1 VLVPD
6 RAGGVRTVNRSMD
19 FLSEIIALKKQ
30 RVAAAKTRLSLEQ
43 VRERGQVRASANNRN
58 FADALRSYRGINLIA
73 EFKRRSPSK
82 GKINAQADPVAMAQ
96 LYESA
101 GAAAV
106 SMLTEEDYFEGSLED
121 LRQVCEV
128 SSLPIL
134 RKDFIFDEYQ
144 VYESAAAGAS
154 ALLLIVA
161 ALDDETL
168 RKLRAIT
175 EDELGM
181 TALVEVHTKSEL
193 DRAVSCGA
201 RVIGVNNRDLRTF
214 NVSIYTSLQLI
225 KVVPR
230 DAILISESGLTPATV
245 RQLREAGYRGF
256 LVGETLMR
264 ASDPAK
270 AVREFI
276 EPEEN
281 HRPRSVWV
289 KICGITSI
297 DDARAAIRAGADMLG
312 FNFYRPS
319 PRFVEPQA
327 AAEII
332 KSIRSEARG
341 TDRSAS
347 MVGVFVDESIENVS
361 RIAAEA
367 GLDGIQLHGEEMPE
381 YCERLKELCPQKFL
395 IKALAAR
402 AGDGVAI
409 ARRYPVDVIMIDAF
423 DEKLRGGTGR
433 VADWSFAREM
443 ARTVPRVFLAG
454 GLSPENV
461 AEAIDTVRPY
471 GVDVCSAV
479 ETEPGRKSARRMK
492 QFVDAVRSSKL
503 QDETASA
510 GEGS

>member
-1 VLVPD
+1 
-6 RAGGVRTVNRSMD
+6 MD
-19 FLSEIIALKKQ
+19 FLSEIIAVKRQ
-30 RVAAAKTRLSLEQ
+30 RVAAAKARMTFKEIRELGQARAATNSL
-43 VRERGQVRASANNRN
+43 NL
-58 FADALRSYRGINLIA
+58 ADALRSNRGINLIA

-82 GKINAQADPVAMAQ
+82 GKINSQADPVTTAQ

-106 SMLTEEDYFEGSLED
+106 SVLTEEDYFAGSLED
-121 LRQVCEV
+121 LRLIRER
-128 SSLPIL
+128 SFSLPIL

-144 VYESAAAGAS
+144 VYESAWAGAN

-175 EDELGM
+175 EDELGL
-181 TALVEVHTKSEL
+181 TALVEVHTSSEL
-193 DRAVSCGA
+193 DRAVNCGA

-214 NVSIYTSLQLI
+214 NVSIDTSLQLA
-225 KVVPR
+225 KLAPR

-256 LVGETLMR
+256 LVGEALMR
-264 ASDPAK
+264 ASDPAA
-270 AVREFI
+270 AVREFLE
-276 EPEEN
+276 EPEG
-281 HRPRSVWV
+281 HQQSRSIRV

-297 DDARAAIRAGADMLG
+297 DDARAALSAGADMLG

-319 PRFVEPQA
+319 PRYIEPQA

-332 KSIRSEARG
+332 NAIRSKVSG
-341 TDRSAS
+341 NDRPAS
-347 MVGVFVDESIENVS
+347 MVGVFVDEAIENVS
-361 RIAAEA
+361 RIAHEA
-367 GLDGIQLHGEEMPE
+367 GLDGTQLHGEETAE
-381 YCERLKELCPQKFL
+381 YCRRLKELCPQKFI
-395 IKALAAR
+395 IKAVAAKAN
-402 AGDGVAI
+402 AGLESAGL
-409 ARRYPVDVIMIDAF
+409 YPADAIMIDAF

-433 VADWSFAREM
+433 VADWSIAREV
-443 ARTVPRVFLAG
+443 ARAVPRLFLAG

-461 AEAIDTVRPY
+461 AAAIAAVGPY
-471 GVDVCSAV
+471 AVDVCSAV
-479 ETEPGRKSARRMK
+479 EAAPGRKSAKRMR

-503 QDETASA
+503 EDETAAA

>member
-1 VLVPD
+1 
-6 RAGGVRTVNRSMD
+6 MD
-19 FLSEIIALKKQ
+19 FLSEIIAAKKQ
-30 RVAAAKTRLSLEQ
+30 RVAAAKARMTFEQIREYGQARAATNRLSL
-43 VRERGQVRASANNRN
+43 
-58 FADALRSYRGINLIA
+58 ADALRSYRGINLIA

-82 GKINAQADPVAMAQ
+82 GKINSHADPVTMAQ

-101 GAAAV
+101 GAAAL
-106 SMLTEEDYFEGSLED
+106 SILTEEDYFDGSIVD
-121 LRQVCEV
+121 LRRVRQV

-144 VYESAAAGAS
+144 VYESAFDGAN

-168 RKLRAIT
+168 RRLRVIT

-181 TALVEVHTKSEL
+181 TALVEVHTKNEL
-193 DRAVSCGA
+193 DRALNCGA

-214 NVSIYTSLQLI
+214 NVSIDTSLHLA
-225 KVVPR
+225 KFAPR
-230 DAILISESGLTPATV
+230 DVIMISESGLTPQAV
-245 RQLREAGYRGF
+245 QQLREAGYRGF
-256 LVGETLMR
+256 LVGESLMR
-264 ASDPAK
+264 TSDPAA

-276 EPEEN
+276 QQPEGD
-281 HRPRSVWV
+281 HARRSVWV
-289 KICGITSI
+289 KICGITSAE
-297 DDARAAIRAGADMLG
+297 DARSAVSAGADMLG

-319 PRFVEPQA
+319 PRYIEPQA

-332 KSIRSEARG
+332 KAIRSKAG
-341 TDRSAS
+341 GNDRPAS

-361 RIAAEA
+361 RIADEA
-367 GLDGIQLHGEEMPE
+367 GLDGIQLHGEETAD
-381 YCERLKELCPQKFL
+381 YCRRLKELCPQKFL
-395 IKALAAR
+395 IKAVAAKAN
-402 AGDGVAI
+402 AGVESAGL
-409 ARRYPVDVIMIDAF
+409 YPADAIMIDAF

-433 VADWSFAREM
+433 VADWSIAREV
-443 ARTVPRVFLAG
+443 ARTVPRLFLAG

-461 AEAIDTVRPY
+461 ADAIAAVGPY

-479 ETEPGRKSARRMK
+479 EAAPGRKSAERMR

-503 QDETASA
+503 QDETAAA